1 MKAIRS
7 KNDCRKKFGIQ
18 WLFAVLIVHQCC
30 WLVESQD
37 YGNIAGQWKVQYGQ
51 NENLESLDLWTSA
64 KEVVYITIY
73 DVERPEDNEDLYFEL
88 HVENEKL
95 AKVEEGRRVNL
106 NDFQTADKWQG
117 EVAIDGL
124 HFGYTELYMKL
135 VDPRSSRTER
145 SAQSL
150 ELIVRR
156 TKRIAD
162 NTLTFTS
169 AAIALLM
176 FINLGTVLDLKR
188 LIGIFRRPIGPLLG
202 FCCRYIIMPGLAL
215 GLAAL
220 MFKDNKRL
228 QLAAFFTAITP
239 SGGIANI
246 CNIFLRG
253 NVNLSLATTTVNS
266 ILALGMLPLWV
277 YLIGPVLYPEQTLD
291 LPFIDLAVGCVGL
304 CLALLVGVMLR
315 TCIPKT
321 TRFIFRFLKPFSV
334 VLSLCLVALTVG
346 LNYYIFGEITL
357 LIFLL
362 SLCLPLLGYVFSFI
376 LSKLLCRTAT
386 DSMTIAIETSV
397 LNMTLPIV
405 LLEYTMS
412 QPMADM
418 LIVVPITSAL
428 VSLCLVLI
436 FYIVRRIFGW
446 NRPVDQDC
454 FDEKKFLVEN

>member
-1 MKAIRS
+1 MKVIRS
-7 KNDCRKKFGIQ
+7 KIYGAIE
-18 WLFAVLIVHQCC
+18 WLLVILLFVHQSGKV
-30 WLVESQD
+30 LSDD
-37 YGNIAGQWKVQYGQ
+37 YGNIAGQWKVQYGGQ
-51 NENLESLDLWTSA
+51 NDSVETLDLWTSRRD
-64 KEVVYITIY
+64 VLPLTIY
-73 DVERPEDNEDLYFEL
+73 DVAGTADNQDSYFEIY
-88 HVENEKL
+88 VENEKL
-95 AKVEEGRRVNL
+95 AKVQEEKLITIR
-106 NDFQTADKWQG
+106 DFPSPDKWQG
-117 EVAIDGL
+117 EFAVNGL
-124 HFGYTELYMKL
+124 HFGYTRLYVKL
-135 VDPRSSRTER
+135 VDPVTSRSEHSI
-145 SAQSL
+145 QSL
-150 ELIVRR
+150 EVVVRR
-156 TKRIAD
+156 TKRVAD
-162 NTLTFTS
+162 NTLTYTA

-176 FINLGTVLDLKR
+176 FINLGTVLDLQR
-188 LIGIFRRPIGPLLG
+188 LVNIFSRPIGPLLG
-202 FCCRYIIMPGLAL
+202 VCCRYIIMPGLAL
-215 GLAAL
+215 GLGAL
-220 MFKDNKRL
+220 MFKDNKPL

-277 YLIGPVLYPEQTLD
+277 FLMGPVLYPEHKFD
-291 LPFIDLAVGCVGL
+291 LPFIDLGVGCVGL
-304 CLALLVGVMLR
+304 CLALVVGVMLR
-315 TCIPKT
+315 MCIPKT
-321 TRFIFRFLKPFSV
+321 IRFIFRFLKPLSI

-362 SLCLPLLGYVFSFI
+362 ALCLPLLGYILSFI
-376 LSKLLCRTAT
+376 LTKLLCRTAT

-397 LNMTLPIV
+397 LNMSLPIV

-446 NRPVDQDC
+446 NRPVDRDC
-454 FDEKKFLVEN
+454 FDEKAFLVEEN

>member
-1 MKAIRS
+1 MEA
-7 KNDCRKKFGIQ
+7 
-18 WLFAVLIVHQCC
+18 
-30 WLVESQD
+30 
-37 YGNIAGQWKVQYGQ
+37 
-51 NENLESLDLWTSA
+51 LDLWTSNSNSLTL
-64 KEVVYITIY
+64 VIY
-73 DVERPEDNEDLYFEL
+73 DVERGTENQDAFFEV
-88 HVENEKL
+88 HIEHEKL
-95 AKVEEGRRVNL
+95 AKVEEKQINL
-106 NDFQTADKWQG
+106 KDFPDSNKWQG
-117 EVAIDGL
+117 EITVDGL
-124 HFGYTELYMKL
+124 HFGYTKLYVKL
-135 VDPRSSRTER
+135 VDPVTSRTER
-145 SAQSL
+145 SIQTL
-150 ELIVRR
+150 EVIVRR
-156 TKRIAD
+156 TKRVAD
-162 NTLTFTS
+162 NTLTYTA

-188 LIGIFRRPIGPLLG
+188 VASIFSRPIGPLVG

-215 GLAAL
+215 GLGAL
-220 MFKDNKRL
+220 MFKDDKRL

-277 YLIGPVLYPEQTLD
+277 YLIGPLLYPDQKFN

-304 CLALLVGVMLR
+304 CVALIVGVMLR
-315 TCIPKT
+315 RCIPKT

-334 VLSLCLVALTVG
+334 VLSLCLVILTVV

-362 SLCLPLLGYVFSFI
+362 SLCLPLLGYLLSFT

-454 FDEKKFLVEN
+454 FDEKAFLVEK